1 MVVEEDLTKQ
11 KLDSSSRMK
20 KYSQR
25 KRKLSKN
32 DKDDF
37 QCHKKRKSD
46 SSEDEMS
53 YRKRPKSLRKSS
65 VDQFKSVYDFPKV
78 IITNQNNFIFSVTFM
93 TPSYC
98 NHCVP

>member
-11 KLDSSSRMK
+11 KRDTSKVK
-20 KYSQR
+20 KGSQQ

-32 DKDDF
+32 DNDDF

-53 YRKRPKSLRKSS
+53 YKKRPKPLRKSS
-65 VDQFKSVYDFPKV
+65 VNQFKSVYDFPKV
-78 IITNQNNFIFSVTFM
+78 IIIN
-93 TPSYC
+93 
-98 NHCVP
+98 

>member
-11 KLDSSSRMK
+11 KRDTSKVK
-20 KYSQR
+20 KGSQQ

-32 DKDDF
+32 DNDDF

-53 YRKRPKSLRKSS
+53 YRKRPLRKSS

-78 IITNQNNFIFSVTFM
+78 IIIN
-93 TPSYC
+93 
-98 NHCVP
+98 